1 MNKSTWVTVFVL
13 TMSAAAQNASPPAGR
28 QRVPPSPPHDRAAEI
43 GWNLAPENQ
52 RYAAIDGAHLLE
64 LVREQTAISRKY
76 RDNGHPQ
83 YWGRIIGTEADA
95 ENAEWL
101 MAKFR
106 AIGLTDVHEQYFDL
120 PPQWMPQSWN
130 ASVSSNGKTI
140 SLTTAQPTYLAKG
153 TSAEGIDVDAVY
165 AGMGSDAD
173 VKLARDVKGK
183 AVFFYSTD
191 TGSRHVGISE
201 NAIKRLADRGAAAIF
216 VILGVP
222 IDERTQF
229 YPVNCPVP
237 SFSLG
242 TKEGLAVR
250 DMIAAASGEPVHVKI
265 KLDIKME
272 PGRKSGTVWG
282 TLAGTTEENVMIVAH
297 RDGWFEGANDNAAG
311 VATMIGLAEYFAKI
325 PKAQRKRSI
334 LFAGTTGHHNNS
346 AESGAW
352 FAEHPETFAKTA
364 LLFNA
369 EHTGLKDTGPGLG
382 QFSNA
387 PSTFRWYAGDSPTL
401 IGIAVKALDAFGVPT
416 FPQSVGSPPGE
427 IGRYYQ
433 YAPSIEIIN
442 TGYVW
447 HSDKETAE
455 TISTPGIAAVT
466 RTYAKIIADTDSIPM
481 AELRAARKGP

>member
-1 MNKSTWVTVFVL
+1 MNRPMWITAISIGVAI
-13 TMSAAAQNASPPAGR
+13 AAAQDAAPARPRAGSPLHPR
-28 QRVPPSPPHDRAAEI
+28 EAEI
-43 GWNLAPENQ
+43 GWNLAPED
-52 RYAAIDGAHLLE
+52 RKYAAIDGAHLIA
-64 LVREQTAISRKY
+64 LVKEQTAMSRKY

-83 YWGRIIGTEADA
+83 YWGRIIGTEADT

-101 MAKFR
+101 MAKLR
-106 AIGLTDVHEQYFDL
+106 ALGLTEVHEQYFDL

-130 ASVSSNGKTI
+130 VVASINGKSI
-140 SLTTAQPTYLAKG
+140 SLTTAQPTYLATG
-153 TSAEGIDVDAVY
+153 TSVAGLDVEAVY
-165 AGMGSDAD
+165 AGMGTDAD
-173 VKLARDVKGK
+173 VKLSRDVKGK
-183 AVFFYSTD
+183 AVFFYSND

-229 YPVNCPVP
+229 YPVNSPVP

-250 DMIAAASGEPVHVKI
+250 DMIAGALGEPVHVKI
-265 KLDIKME
+265 QLDIKME

-282 TLAGTTEENVMIVAH
+282 TLAGTTDENVMIVAH

-311 VATMIGLAEYFAKI
+311 VATMIGIAEYFSKI
-325 PKAQRKRSI
+325 PKQQRRRTI

-352 FAEHPETFAKTA
+352 FQQHPEAFAKTA
-364 LLFNA
+364 LLFNS

-382 QFSNA
+382 QFSNS

-416 FPQSVGSPPGE
+416 FPQSVPSPPGE

-433 YAPSIEIIN
+433 YAPSVEIIN

-466 RTYAKIIADTDSIPM
+466 RTYAKIIADTDSVSM
-481 AELRAARKGP
+481 AELGAKK